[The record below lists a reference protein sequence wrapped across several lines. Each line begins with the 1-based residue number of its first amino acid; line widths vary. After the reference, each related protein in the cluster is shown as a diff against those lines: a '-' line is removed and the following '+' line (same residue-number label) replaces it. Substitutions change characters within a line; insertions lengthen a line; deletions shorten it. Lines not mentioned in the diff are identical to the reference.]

1 MRPAFIYL
9 DLGNVVV
16 FFDRERAFR
25 QMAAASGADVGTVRD
40 VVMHAGLQ
48 QALERGDI
56 RWPEFHAEF
65 SRRTGTRCDPDALAR
80 AASDMFWLN
89 VGVLPLIAAC
99 ERAGV
104 PMGILSNTCDPHWRF
119 LTSGTYAVLPG
130 GFREIV
136 LSHEV
141 GTAKPERSIYDLATA
156 RGRRSGAHLLL
167 RRPAAPRRHGPG
179 RRLGCRMLRVGAP
192 ARRAARPP
200 GPQSRAR
207 ASRPGATPGFEPARA
222 RRSVPPSRRR
232 RRSPA
237 RAPGGRSGPGVVVC
251 IDVDHRRVRPQHGDH
266 VLGPFQR

>member
-89 VGVLPLIAAC
+89 VGMLPLIAAC

-141 GTAKPERSIYDLATA
+141 GAAKPERSIYDLATA
-156 RGRRSGAHLLL
+156 RAGVDPERIFFCDDLPPHVDAARAAGWDAECFESAHLLTEQL
-167 RRPAAPRRHGPG
+167 
-179 RRLGCRMLRVGAP
+179 
-192 ARRAARPP
+192 ARR
-200 GPQSRAR
+200 GLN
-207 ASRPGATPGFEPARA
+207 
-222 RRSVPPSRRR
+222 
-232 RRSPA
+232 
-237 RAPGGRSGPGVVVC
+237 
-251 IDVDHRRVRPQHGDH
+251 
-266 VLGPFQR
+266 LGL